1 MEMWVRV
8 PLLPPFQKEVD
19 MLVDVTIQRIEL
31 KDHTFSIEAETLED
45 AEDKVGQQ
53 SFDYDW
59 ANSSVFM

>member
-1 MEMWVRV
+1 MWVRV